1 MKQWQKIV
9 IRVLWSLSAAALIV
23 LFVVSWKAKS
33 QKKLI
38 DIQVE
43 LVGESAQALF
53 MDEISIRAILNEQ
66 GVHVGLPL
74 EKLNLTE
81 LERFIEKT
89 EWVKNAEFFV
99 DNKLVLEAKIEQRIP
114 IARVFTS
121 NGASFYIDNEGA
133 RLPLKQL
140 TVLNLPVFTGFPTDQ
155 SKLSKP
161 DSALLKD
168 VLKFAMTIQ
177 KDSFFMAQVA
187 QVNIEP
193 NGNFQMVPTLGD
205 HLVLLGTIDKLEDKL
220 NRLFT
225 FYKKVWVGS
234 GINSYQ
240 VIDCRFDQQVV
251 ALKKGLQPIEFSGN
265 FIWPTGDSTLP
276 MPSAVEKQDST
287 LKLAP
292 AVVVPAVVAE
302 VRSAEAPKTSVVAV
316 KKPTVKTLMPPAVEK
331 VDSTV
336 KSAPALVVP
345 AVVPVAKAVEAPK
358 ATVVAVKKPTVK
370 TPPARNIKVKTAAPK
385 TKSKVQ
391 SKAVKSKAKLNN
403 KPKNNSL
410 DKKNKTAKAIM
421 PKKSKSPT
429 KNN

>member
-33 QKKLI
+33 QKKLR

-74 EKLNLTE
+74 EQLNLTE
-81 LERFIEKT
+81 LERFIEKK

-121 NGASFYIDNEGA
+121 NGASFYIDNEGS

-155 SKLSKP
+155 PKLSKP
-161 DSALLKD
+161 DSTLLKD
-168 VLKFAMTIQ
+168 VLTFAKTIQ

-193 NGNFQMVPTLGD
+193 NGHFQMVPTLGD

-276 MPSAVEKQDST
+276 MP
-287 LKLAP
+287 
-292 AVVVPAVVAE
+292 
-302 VRSAEAPKTSVVAV
+302 
-316 KKPTVKTLMPPAVEK
+316 PAVEK

-358 ATVVAVKKPTVK
+358 GTVVAVKKPTVK
-370 TPPARNIKVKTAAPK
+370 IPPAKNVKVKTAAPK

>member
-33 QKKLI
+33 QKKLR

-74 EKLNLTE
+74 EQLNLTK
-81 LERFIEKT
+81 LERFIEKK

-121 NGASFYIDNEGA
+121 NGASFYIDNEGS

-155 SKLSKP
+155 PKLSKP
-161 DSALLKD
+161 DSTLLKD
-168 VLKFAMTIQ
+168 VLTFAKTIQ

-193 NGNFQMVPTLGD
+193 NGHFQMVPTLGD

-240 VIDCRFDQQVV
+240 VIDCRFDHQVV

-276 MPSAVEKQDST
+276 MPPV
-287 LKLAP
+287 
-292 AVVVPAVVAE
+292 
-302 VRSAEAPKTSVVAV
+302 
-316 KKPTVKTLMPPAVEK
+316 VEK

-336 KSAPALVVP
+336 KSAPAVVVP

-358 ATVVAVKKPTVK
+358 ATAVAVKKPTVK
-370 TPPARNIKVKTAAPK
+370 TPPAKNVKVKTAAPK

>member
-1 MKQWQKIV
+1 
-9 IRVLWSLSAAALIV
+9 LWSLSAAALIV

-33 QKKLI
+33 QKKLR

-74 EKLNLTE
+74 EQLNLTE
-81 LERFIEKT
+81 LERFIEKK

-121 NGASFYIDNEGA
+121 NGASFYIDNEGS

-155 SKLSKP
+155 PKLSKP
-161 DSALLKD
+161 DSILLKD
-168 VLKFAMTIQ
+168 VLTFAKTIQ

-193 NGNFQMVPTLGD
+193 NGHFQMVPTLGD

-276 MPSAVEKQDST
+276 MP
-287 LKLAP
+287 
-292 AVVVPAVVAE
+292 
-302 VRSAEAPKTSVVAV
+302 
-316 KKPTVKTLMPPAVEK
+316 PAVEK

-336 KSAPALVVP
+336 KSAPAVVVP

-358 ATVVAVKKPTVK
+358 GTVVAVKKPTVK
-370 TPPARNIKVKTAAPK
+370 TPPAKNIKVKTVAPK

>member
-33 QKKLI
+33 QKKLR

-74 EKLNLTE
+74 EQLNLTE
-81 LERFIEKT
+81 LERFIEKK

-121 NGASFYIDNEGA
+121 NGASFYIDNEGS

-155 SKLSKP
+155 PKLSKP
-161 DSALLKD
+161 DSILLKD
-168 VLKFAMTIQ
+168 VLTFAKIIQ

-193 NGNFQMVPTLGD
+193 NGHFQMVPTLGD

-276 MPSAVEKQDST
+276 MP
-287 LKLAP
+287 
-292 AVVVPAVVAE
+292 
-302 VRSAEAPKTSVVAV
+302 
-316 KKPTVKTLMPPAVEK
+316 PAVEK

-336 KSAPALVVP
+336 KSAPAVVVP

-358 ATVVAVKKPTVK
+358 GAVVAVKKPTVK
-370 TPPARNIKVKTAAPK
+370 TPPAKNIKIKTVAPK

-421 PKKSKSPT
+421 PKMSKSPT

>member
-33 QKKLI
+33 QKKLR

-74 EKLNLTE
+74 EQLNLTE
-81 LERFIEKT
+81 LERFIEKK

-121 NGASFYIDNEGA
+121 NGASFYIDKEGS

-155 SKLSKP
+155 PKLSKP
-161 DSALLKD
+161 DSTLLKD
-168 VLKFAMTIQ
+168 VLTFAKTIQ

-193 NGNFQMVPTLGD
+193 NGHFQMVPTLGD

-240 VIDCRFDQQVV
+240 VIDCRFDHQVV

-276 MPSAVEKQDST
+276 MPPV
-287 LKLAP
+287 
-292 AVVVPAVVAE
+292 
-302 VRSAEAPKTSVVAV
+302 
-316 KKPTVKTLMPPAVEK
+316 VEK

-336 KSAPALVVP
+336 KSAPAVVVP

-358 ATVVAVKKPTVK
+358 ATAVAVKKPTVK
-370 TPPARNIKVKTAAPK
+370 TPPAKNVKVKTAAPK